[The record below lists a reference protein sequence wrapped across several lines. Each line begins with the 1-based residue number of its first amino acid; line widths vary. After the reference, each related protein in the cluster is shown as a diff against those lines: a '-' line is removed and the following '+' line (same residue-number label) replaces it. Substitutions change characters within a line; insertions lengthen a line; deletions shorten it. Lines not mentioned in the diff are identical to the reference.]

1 MKSTLVALALVAAA
15 AGCSGNEAK
24 TAPQAAEPGAE
35 QPSAMAKPADNTAR
49 NERDSH
55 GDTKTAGDQAENAT
69 DLAIT
74 QQIRQQVVKA
84 DDLSVN
90 GKNVKIVTID
100 GVVTLRGPV
109 ETVREKTEIG
119 STAKNVDGVKR
130 VDNQLEIAAK

>member
-1 MKSTLVALALVAAA
+1 MKSTIVALALLAAA
-15 AGCSGNEAK
+15 AGCSSNEAK
-24 TAPQAAEPGAE
+24 TAPPGTEPGAE
-35 QPSAMAKPADNTAR
+35 QPSAMAKPADNTGR

-55 GDTKTAGDQAENAT
+55 GDTPTSGDQAENAT

-74 QQIRQQVVKA
+74 QQIRQHVVKA

-90 GKNVKIVTID
+90 GKNVKIITVD

-109 ETVREKTEIG
+109 QDAREKTEIA